1 MLHEKISNDIT
12 RIKQK
17 ITNSSS
23 TDASIISFVSKLPSI
38 RQVSNSYVESWKGQ
52 YKALKSQYN
61 NVLSDSILSMELASM
76 LNIQDA
82 DTKLR
87 KAIQDFV
94 DLKDILHNSI
104 ARKKMTHIVSLDV
117 INQIKQSIPSVEDTI
132 DFGGATSPIVTGSTH
147 PVKIVNHQ
155 GKNRWVKFNDTWF
168 WDKDMDFTLDV
179 EVQEPKHISDLDNNR
194 SAKTTY
200 MNLYSVNPLVLGRIN
215 KKKVDNLVSNAIQRE
230 SKYDFIEN
238 LEESRTFKRL
248 SLVRG
253 MTVDEIAIKVLNFL
267 LALKVLYH
275 EDKKQASRYAQQLV
289 NQQSYSGFKTS
300 QPDLYN
306 VLVLV
311 FKKDQYSDLIGT
323 STVILPELRIK
334 RNLRNMASG
343 RVDERDYNELLIMM
357 LRRLKGVESLHWR
370 LRRRI
375 AEYDKLEKQDKAHIM
390 RYLMLLMRKGE
401 QIYPDL
407 YIAIEKTARK
417 NGITV

>member
-1 MLHEKISNDIT
+1 VLHEKISNDIT

-23 TDASIISFVSKLPSI
+23 TDASIISFVSNLPSI

-82 DTKLR
+82 DAKLR

-311 FKKDQYSDLIGT
+311 FKKDQYSDLIGA

>member
-23 TDASIISFVSKLPSI
+23 TDASIISFVSNLPSI

-82 DTKLR
+82 DAKLR

-311 FKKDQYSDLIGT
+311 FKKDQYSDLIGA

>member
-1 MLHEKISNDIT
+1 VFNEKISNDIS

-17 ITNSSS
+17 ITNPST
-23 TDASIISFVSKLPSI
+23 TDASLISFVSNLPSI

-82 DTKLR
+82 DAKLR

-311 FKKDQYSDLIGT
+311 FKKDQYSDLIGA

>member
-1 MLHEKISNDIT
+1 VFNEKISNDIS

-17 ITNSSS
+17 ITNPST
-23 TDASIISFVSKLPSI
+23 TDASLISFVSNLPSI

-82 DTKLR
+82 DVKLR

-94 DLKDILHNSI
+94 DLKDILHNRI
-104 ARKKMTHIVSLDV
+104 ARKKMTYIVSLDV
-117 INQIKQSIPSVEDTI
+117 INQVKQSIPSEEDTI
-132 DFGGATSPIVTGSTH
+132 DFGGVTSPIVSGSTH

-194 SAKTTY
+194 TVKTTF

-215 KKKVDNLVSNAIQRE
+215 QKRVDNLVNNAVQRE
-230 SKYDFIEN
+230 SKYNFIEN
-238 LEESRTFKRL
+238 LEESRTYKRL

-253 MTVDEIAIKVLNFL
+253 MSVDEIAIKVLNFL

-275 EDKKQASRYAQQLV
+275 EDQKQASRYAQQLV

>member
-1 MLHEKISNDIT
+1 VLHEKISNDIT

-94 DLKDILHNSI
+94 DLKDILHNRI

-311 FKKDQYSDLIGT
+311 FKKDQYSDLIGA

>member
-23 TDASIISFVSKLPSI
+23 TDASIISFVSNLPSI

-82 DTKLR
+82 DVKLR

-94 DLKDILHNSI
+94 DLKDILHNRI

-311 FKKDQYSDLIGT
+311 FKKDQYSDLIGA

>member
-94 DLKDILHNSI
+94 DLKDILHNRI

-311 FKKDQYSDLIGT
+311 FKKDQYSDLIGA

>member
-17 ITNSSS
+17 IINPSS
-23 TDASIISFVSKLPSI
+23 TDASVISFVSNLPSI

-82 DTKLR
+82 DVKLR

-94 DLKDILHNSI
+94 DLKDILHNRI

-311 FKKDQYSDLIGT
+311 FKKDQYSDLIGA